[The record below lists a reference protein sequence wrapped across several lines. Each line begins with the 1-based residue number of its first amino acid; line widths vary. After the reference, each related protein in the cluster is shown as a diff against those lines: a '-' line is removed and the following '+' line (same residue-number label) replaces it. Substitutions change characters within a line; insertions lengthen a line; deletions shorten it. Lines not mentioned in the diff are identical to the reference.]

1 MVQYLFATVASSGS
15 NHERHKPMEHSTENT
30 PSVAVEQ
37 TKKRSGFKRSL
48 MYFLVIGV
56 LGGSGYIAY
65 EQGALDQYLPMA
77 MKAKQE
83 TAVSVPTVL
92 ADNSTTATSNATTP
106 TTSATPN
113 RVINDAT
120 TPSSVAPATTVA
132 PAESSVAANA
142 TNTTS
147 TPTTTV
153 NNLTPITL
161 SINSGQG
168 NALLTAVDAQ
178 WQWQAAQQ
186 DFKQRWDGA
195 ALLQQIQSLKVQ
207 LQSSRDANFAPAL
220 AALAQAETQVQTW
233 QSTQSASYLT
243 ALQQAS
249 VAVDSIQLRTKVSE
263 SATAVDSAPATGFW
277 ASLMASLKDVIVVE
291 KIDASSEKVL
301 DESTAA
307 LIKQSIQ
314 ARLLLAQ
321 LAAQSGQWPQAQIHA
336 KAASELLTQW
346 GNVGSQTVLNGLQPL
361 IEQTTWPTVPDLNV
375 VTLALQQIRA
385 AMTAQAAGA
394 MQNSVP
400 STTAPVQKTLDAQSG
415 LKGGV

>member
-48 MYFLVIGV
+48 MYLLVLGV

-65 EQGALDQYLPMA
+65 EQGALDQYLPVA

-83 TAVSVPTVL
+83 TVVSAPTAV
-92 ADNSTTATSNATTP
+92 ADNPTTAT
-106 TTSATPN
+106 PN
-113 RVINDAT
+113 TA
-120 TPSSVAPATTVA
+120 APVTTVA
-132 PAESSVAANA
+132 PAESGVAANA

-147 TPTTTV
+147 TPTPTV

-161 SINSGQG
+161 SINSAQG

-220 AALAQAETQVQTW
+220 AALAQAETQVQAW
-233 QSTQSASYLT
+233 QSTQSVSYLT

-249 VAVDSIQLRTKVSE
+249 VAADSIQLRTKVSE
-263 SATAVDSAPATGFW
+263 PAAAVDSAPATGFW

-291 KIDASSEKVL
+291 KVDASSEKVL

-307 LIKQSIQ
+307 LIKQSVH

-321 LAAQSGQWPQAQIHA
+321 LAAQSGQWPQAQTHA
-336 KAASELLTQW
+336 KAANDLLTQW
-346 GNVGSQTVLNGLQPL
+346 GDDSSQSVLSGLKPL
-361 IEQTTWPTVPDLNV
+361 IEQTTWATVPDLNV
-375 VTLALQQIRA
+375 VTLALQQTRA
-385 AMTAQAAGA
+385 AMSAQAIGA
-394 MQNSVP
+394 AQNPTP
-400 STTAPVQKTLDAQSG
+400 STTPAAPNTPDGQSG
-415 LKGGV
+415 VKGGV